1 MVAFLPLTGHTF
13 FVSKKKSVRV
23 SRKEKERERERVK
36 GESIWQAC
44 PSIAD
49 VIVILRL
56 FFVLSG
62 ATAVV
67 SQLAASSLI
76 SI

>member
-1 MVAFLPLTGHTF
+1 MVAFLPLTGHTL

-23 SRKEKERERERVK
+23 LRKEKERERVK